1 LDFKNLK
8 KTVMKR
14 KVNIWVSLVFTG
26 ILCTVLSCTKTVVPV
41 YDQVANFYRSPD
53 EIAAAIG
60 SVYAGL
66 RNLGPGFSAI
76 YDLNEVCTDE
86 IIVPVRGNNYQDPSW
101 EQMWDQT
108 WNANHSF
115 VETAWQN
122 IFSAISNINSVMAS
136 IDSLQPAPKGI
147 DSMNA
152 ELRTIRAFYYYEA
165 IDLFGDSPLYENNH
179 VALSSLVRQQ
189 RSKVFAY
196 IESELLASL
205 PNLNEEVSPATYGL
219 ATRWFAYALLAKLY
233 LNAGVYTGNTR
244 WADCDS
250 VCDLILQSNNFSL
263 EENFFDNFQIENQ
276 NSKETIFAIPF
287 DFAGGLDGFFIQGAT
302 LHYNSYLT
310 FGLGETIGLTNGF
323 CSTQAYLDNFSPN
336 DYRRKMFLTGQQYV
350 GETQYI
356 DTVPDPAIMIY
367 TVGPPAI
374 PLIFDPVITNFVV
387 QEPVTEGAGA
397 RCAKWEFNKQTQGN
411 MSNDYQLFRLADI
424 ILMKTEALINMG
436 DYAGALN
443 TINKKFNGITS
454 IRSRANMPDFT
465 MAELT
470 ADGILS
476 ERARELSWEGWRRND
491 MIRLGHFTDA
501 RVPEKIATPDFVK
514 LFPIPQVEI
523 QKNDSLKQNPGYQ

>member
-1 LDFKNLK
+1 
-8 KTVMKR
+8 MKR
-14 KVNIWVSLVFTG
+14 MTNIFGALIVTG

-41 YDQVANFYRSPD
+41 YDQVNNFYQSPD

-60 SVYAGL
+60 SVYVGL
-66 RNLGPGFSAI
+66 RNLGPGYSAI
-76 YDLNEVCTDE
+76 YELNEICTDE
-86 IIVPVRGNNYQDPSW
+86 IIVPVRGTNFQDPSYG
-101 EQMWDQT
+101 QMWKQT
-108 WNANHSF
+108 WDSPNSII
-115 VETAWQN
+115 ESAWQN

-136 IDSLQPAPKGI
+136 IASLQPAPKGI

-165 IDLFGDSPLYENNH
+165 IDLFGDAPMYENNN
-179 VALSSLVRQQ
+179 VALSSLVRQP
-189 RSKVFAY
+189 RAKVFAY
-196 IESELLASL
+196 IESELLTSL
-205 PNLNEEVSPATYGL
+205 PNLKAEVSPATYGYATKWL
-219 ATRWFAYALLAKLY
+219 AFSILAKLY
-233 LNAGVYTGNTR
+233 LNAGVYTGNPR

-263 EENFFDNFQIENQ
+263 ETNFFDNFQIENQ
-276 NSKETIFAIPF
+276 NSKETVFAIPF
-287 DFAGGLDGFFIQGAT
+287 DFAGGLGGFYIQGAT

-310 FGLGETIGLTNGF
+310 FGLEGTIGLTNGF

-336 DYRRKMFLTGQQYV
+336 DYRRKMFLTGPQYV

-356 DTVPDPAIMIY
+356 DTVPDPAIMVY
-367 TVGPPAI
+367 TVGPPVI
-374 PLIFDPVITNFVV
+374 PLIFDPVIASFVV
-387 QEPVTEGAGA
+387 QEPATEGAGA

-424 ILMKTEALINMG
+424 ILMKTEAEFNLG

-470 ADGILS
+470 ADSILA

-501 RVPEKIATPDFVK
+501 RVPEKIATPDYVK

-523 QKNDSLKQNPGYQ
+523 QKNGNLLQNPGYQ